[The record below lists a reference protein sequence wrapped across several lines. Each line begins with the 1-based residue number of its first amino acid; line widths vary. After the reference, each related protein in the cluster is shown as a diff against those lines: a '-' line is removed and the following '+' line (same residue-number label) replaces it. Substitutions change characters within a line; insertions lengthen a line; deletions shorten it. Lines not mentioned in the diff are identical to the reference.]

1 MIDNT
6 HNSFVAIWLREHYN
20 DLMIKK
26 FEAEKEQQIKE
37 MLENIEQANLL
48 LEEKK
53 QKKLKEVG
61 ANGRTDQEEGGETQE
76 GANTHT

>member
-1 MIDNT
+1 
-6 HNSFVAIWLREHYN
+6 
-20 DLMIKK
+20 
-26 FEAEKEQQIKE
+26 

-76 GANTHT
+76 GANAHT

>member
-1 MIDNT
+1 
-6 HNSFVAIWLREHYN
+6 
-20 DLMIKK
+20 
-26 FEAEKEQQIKE
+26 

-61 ANGRTDQEEGGETQE
+61 ANGRTDQKEGGETQE
-76 GANTHT
+76 GANAHT